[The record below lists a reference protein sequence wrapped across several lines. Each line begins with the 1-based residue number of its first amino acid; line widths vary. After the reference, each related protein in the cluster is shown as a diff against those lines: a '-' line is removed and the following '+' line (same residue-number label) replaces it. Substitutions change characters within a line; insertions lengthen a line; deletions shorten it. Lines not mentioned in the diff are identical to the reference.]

1 MLWLQNFLAL
11 CGTDQYN
18 NCIFHR
24 VVKGF
29 IVQTGDPTNTGKGG
43 TSIWGEPFPDEL
55 HEDLTFFVTCA
66 KHQSLDGKH
75 TIFGKLIDGFEAL
88 EELENVKATT
98 KIDDP
103 KCPEGHVNAG
113 NPPDAS
119 VRMNNRTSSGCGRFK
134 CYEDKCGAPFKFWKE
149 RNAHEWTK
157 HGFNRKKRQEA
168 VTEKC
173 GKKTLTADGPTGEE
187 TSV

>member
-1 MLWLQNFLAL
+1 MSVTLHTSVGDLKFELYCERCPRACENFLAL

-55 HEDLTFFVTCA
+55 HEDLTHDARGVLSMASNGPNSNRAQFFVTCA

-88 EELENVKATT
+88 EELENVK
-98 KIDDP
+98 IL
-103 KCPEGHVNAG
+103 H
-113 NPPDAS
+113 
-119 VRMNNRTSSGCGRFK
+119 F
-134 CYEDKCGAPFKFWKE
+134 
-149 RNAHEWTK
+149 
-157 HGFNRKKRQEA
+157 
-168 VTEKC
+168 
-173 GKKTLTADGPTGEE
+173 
-187 TSV
+187 